1 MQESIAKTVAVF
13 YFRPH
18 KQSPLTIRIMNHYEI
33 SSIPAGTKILFANIP
48 ADGHFNP
55 LTGLAVHL
63 KNKGCDVRWYTAKK
77 YADKAERLGIPFYPF
92 NKALDISAD
101 PDIDKVFPERKKHKG
116 QVAKLKFDMIN
127 AFILRSTEYYEDIQ
141 DIYAAFPFE
150 VMIADITFGAIP
162 FVKEKM
168 NIPVIAVGV
177 VPLPETSKDLP
188 PSGLGLTP
196 SSSFF
201 GKLRQNFLRFVA
213 DTLLFAKPT
222 KVMKNILAK
231 HGIDAGNAN
240 IFDILIRK
248 STIVLQSG
256 TPGFEYR
263 RSDMSR
269 NIHFAGPLL
278 PFTPK
283 KEKQKWYNEKLKQYN
298 KVILVT
304 QGTVEKDIDKLLI
317 PTLEAFQNSDCLVVV
332 TTGGS
337 QTEELRKKYASE
349 NIIIEDFIPF
359 DDVMPYA
366 DVYVTNGGYGG
377 VLLSIQ
383 NQLPMVVAGVH
394 EGKNE
399 INARVGYFQLGI
411 NLKTERPSVLQ
422 LRKSVEEVLS
432 NDIYFKNI
440 KHLSQEFK
448 QYDPNEICLQQIA
461 RLIHGRPKQK
471 MKIIKE
477 EAFIY

>member
-1 MQESIAKTVAVF
+1 
-13 YFRPH
+13 
-18 KQSPLTIRIMNHYEI
+18 MNHYEI
-33 SSIPAGTKILFANIP
+33 SSIPEGTKILFANIP

-77 YADKAERLGIPFYPF
+77 YAEKVRRLDIPFYPF

-116 QVAKLKFDMIN
+116 QVAKLKFDIIN

-141 DIYAAFPFE
+141 DIYEAFPFE

-168 NIPVIAVGV
+168 NLPVIAVGV

-196 SSSFF
+196 SSSFS
-201 GKLRQNFLRFVA
+201 GKLRQNFLRFIA
-213 DTLLFAKPT
+213 DILLFAKPT
-222 KVMKNILAK
+222 KVMKNILAE

-248 STIVLQSG
+248 SSTVLQSG
-256 TPGFEYR
+256 TPGFEYQ
-263 RSDMSR
+263 RSDISR

-278 PFTPK
+278 PFTQK
-283 KEKQKWYNEKLKQYN
+283 KEKQKWYSEKLKQYD

-304 QGTVEKDIDKLLI
+304 QGTVEKDVDKILT
-317 PTLEAFQNSDCLVVV
+317 PTLEAFQNSDCLVIV

-337 QTEELRKKYASE
+337 QTEELKKKYASG
-349 NIIIEDFIPF
+349 NVIIEDFIPF

-399 INARVGYFQLGI
+399 INARVGYFKLGI

-432 NDIYFKNI
+432 NDIYFKNV
-440 KHLSQEFK
+440 KRLSQEFK

-461 RLIHGRPKQK
+461 RLIQNGQKQK
-471 MKIIKE
+471 MKIME
-477 EAFIY
+477 EVFIY

>member
-1 MQESIAKTVAVF
+1 MSYT
-13 YFRPH
+13 
-18 KQSPLTIRIMNHYEI
+18 I
-33 SSIPAGTKILFANIP
+33 SSIKPGTKILFANFP

-55 LTGLAVHL
+55 LTSLAVHL
-63 KNKGCDVRWYTAKK
+63 KSIGCDVRWYTAKK
-77 YADKAERLGIPFYPF
+77 YEDKINRLNVPFYSLK
-92 NKALDISAD
+92 KAVDVSANSD
-101 PDIDKVFPERKKHKG
+101 LEKIFPERKKYKG

-127 AFILRSTEYYEDIQ
+127 AFILRAPEYYEDIKE
-141 DIYAAFPFE
+141 IYEEFE
-150 VMIADITFGAIP
+150 FELMIADITFGAIP

-168 NIPVIAVGV
+168 NIPVIAISI

-196 SSSFF
+196 SYSFF
-201 GKLRQNFLRFVA
+201 GKIKQSVLRFIA

-222 KVMKNILAK
+222 KVMRKILAE
-231 HGIDAGNAN
+231 HGIDAGTAN
-240 IFDILIRK
+240 IFDILIQK

-256 TPGFEYR
+256 TPGFEYK
-263 RSDMSR
+263 RSDISDH
-269 NIHFAGPLL
+269 IYFAGPLL
-278 PFTPK
+278 PYAK
-283 KEKQKWYNEKLKQYN
+283 KKQGAGWYNEKLRQYD

-304 QGTVEKDIDKLLI
+304 QGTVEKDVEKLII

-337 QTEELRKKYASE
+337 QTKELRKKYTAS
-349 NIIIEDFIPF
+349 NIVIEDFIPF
-359 DDVMPYA
+359 DDIMPYA

-377 VLLSIQ
+377 VLVSIQ

-411 NLKTERPSVLQ
+411 NLKTEKPSVLQ
-422 LRKSVEEVLS
+422 LRKSVEEILS
-432 NDIYFKNI
+432 NDVYSKNVNQ
-440 KHLSQEFK
+440 LNEEFRK
-448 QYDPNEICLQQIA
+448 YNPNEIIVRQVA
-461 RLIHGRPKQK
+461 RLLRFSNKPS
-471 MKIIKE
+471 IKE